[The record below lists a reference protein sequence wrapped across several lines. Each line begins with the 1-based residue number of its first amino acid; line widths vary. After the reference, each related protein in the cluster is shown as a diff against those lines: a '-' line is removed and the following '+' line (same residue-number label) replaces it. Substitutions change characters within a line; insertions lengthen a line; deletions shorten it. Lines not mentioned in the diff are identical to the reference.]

1 MWATNKFSRFFN
13 KYRGLWGILPAF
25 IFVLFVFGGGF
36 LQSLYISLGQ
46 QPDYYGTNGFAWAY
60 KELLNPTF
68 SKSLWITVGFA
79 LLIAI
84 FSGII
89 GLLAALLLAGGS
101 YNKPWIHA
109 ILQLPIGVPHL
120 LAGYML
126 TQVFMKTGWYSR
138 IAYHLGW
145 IDSFEQFP
153 MLIHDQWG
161 IGMILAYLWK
171 EIPFI
176 VLLIYPFITKLLID
190 WKETAKVLGANF
202 SQTVR
207 WVIVPIVLPVW
218 VGGMWV
224 VFAFTLGAYEIP
236 ALLART
242 SLRLV
247 PVQAWQEYTQF
258 GLERQPLAIAMNV
271 VLAAVSLVI
280 GLILLYLQKK
290 WYEEGRRIW
299 KD

>member
-1 MWATNKFSRFFN
+1 MWATNKIIHLFN

-25 IFVLFVFGGGF
+25 IFVLIFFGGG
-36 LQSLYISLGQ
+36 LLHSILISFGHQ
-46 QPDYYGTNGFAWAY
+46 ADYYGNNGFAWTY
-60 KELLNPTF
+60 KELLDPKF
-68 SKSLWITVGFA
+68 FHSLKLTVGFA
-79 LLIAI
+79 LVISI
-84 FSGII
+84 VSGII
-89 GLLAALLLAGGS
+89 GLIAALLLAAKTI
-101 YNKPWIHA
+101 NKPWIN
-109 ILQLPIGVPHL
+109 IVLQLPFGVPHL

-176 VLLIYPFITKLLID
+176 VLLIYPFISKLMLD
-190 WKETAKVLGANF
+190 WKETAKALGASF
-202 SQTVR
+202 TQTVR
-207 WVIVPIVLPVW
+207 WVIIPIVLPLW

-247 PVQAWQEYTQF
+247 PVLAWQEYTQF

-271 VLAAVSLVI
+271 ILAGVSLIV